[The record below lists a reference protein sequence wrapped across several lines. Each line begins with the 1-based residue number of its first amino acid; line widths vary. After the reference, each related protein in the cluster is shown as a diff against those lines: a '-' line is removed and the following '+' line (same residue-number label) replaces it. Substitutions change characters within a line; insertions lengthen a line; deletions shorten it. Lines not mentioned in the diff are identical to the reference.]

1 MAGSI
6 HIERRFHALSFFLLN
21 LANPKLG
28 KGTATKASTWYD
40 YVISLHLPMNNWWK
54 GMYISYRRG
63 LTGVAYPPRK
73 AMREP
78 KRWDKQEQ
86 IPTSSR
92 LYALERNTYCWKW
105 EPNSKT
111 HSTLMIHI
119 GKQIRQKME
128 ERKKTVVWLAKR
140 LSCSRTNV
148 YKIFDKYSVDTE
160 ILARISAIL
169 DFDFFSLYSD
179 DVKKNQEEKDK
190 H

>member
-28 KGTATKASTWYD
+28 KGMATKASTWYD
-40 YVISLHLPMNNWWK
+40 YVISLFPSMNNWWK
-54 GMYISYRRG
+54 GVYISYRRG

-86 IPTSSR
+86 IPRAFSYVYTWTNTSLSTVI
-92 LYALERNTYCWKW
+92 YQQF
-105 EPNSKT
+105 T

-119 GKQIRQKME
+119 GSLIRLKME
-128 ERKKTVVWLAKR
+128 ERQKTVIWLSR
-140 LSCSRTNV
+140 QLSCSRTNV
-148 YKIFDKYSVDTE
+148 YKIFEKYSVDTE
-160 ILARISAIL
+160 TLTKISTILE
-169 DFDFFSLYSD
+169 FDFFSLYSD
-179 DVKKNQEEKDK
+179 YIKTNKNQE
-190 H
+190 